1 MSTTFLWTEHYGV
14 AVHRIRE
21 RLASIAFVVAVLA
34 LAAGAAGLVTL
45 QGPYALVDSVR
56 AALGTL

>member
-1 MSTTFLWTEHYGV
+1 MGTTFLWTEHYGV
-14 AVHRIRE
+14 KVHRGRE
-21 RLASIAFVVAVLA
+21 RFAAVAFVVAVVA

-56 AALGTL
+56 TALGAL